1 MKKLLLL
8 CLVLLGGG
16 LQVNA
21 ANVTRRIYVVTP
33 QNFMSYRNTSVLKL
47 HAEYSDNSGE
57 VANVNMN
64 SFAGTASYS
73 QKPPCMWFTDI
84 TFDDSK
90 TIKFSVSAS
99 ENSGWHSGN
108 TIEFTSTTDSYY
120 YWNSENNGD
129 LSVRGTVTYYAYTYD
144 GENWTKN
151 ALVTEDRVS
160 YTYTI
165 DNITANNSSLQLLI
179 APSFAIEDDFFTTG
193 WVENE
198 IPGYKWEMILR
209 PSGEESGS
217 TTVSPGFTN
226 VINHYCGGFSNSSD
240 YINLDAKAYYTLTF
254 KPYSWQFS
262 LSPYFTRDIKSASE
276 GYATFSSPY
285 AVAIPENITAKYP
298 TGISSNAITWG
309 TFSNGIAANQG
320 ALLVGT
326 PGTYTFTPAT
336 STDAI
341 SANENITI
349 EPIAEKTQLAQ
360 STVSGY
366 TNFILSLV
374 SGHVGFHK
382 VNSNKSWVNAGTAY
396 LKVAN
401 SSISPAREFFALDDE
416 TTEIN
421 TLDNLT
427 NSQLDINAPIYNLAG
442 QRVGKNYKG
451 VVIVNGKKVIKK

>member
-33 QNFMSYRNTSVLKL
+33 QHFMKYRNTSVLKL

-120 YWNSENNGD
+120 YWNSEKNGD

-179 APSFAIEDDFFTTG
+179 APSFAIEDNFFTTG

-240 YINLDAKAYYTLTF
+240 YINPDAKAYYTLTF

-262 LSPYFTRDIKSASE
+262 LSPYFTRTIKSHGYSTFASD
-276 GYATFSSPY
+276 Y
-285 AVAIPENITAKYP
+285 AVAIPSGVTASYATGVENNELVMINFA
-298 TGISSNAITWG
+298 
-309 TFSNGIAANQG
+309 NGIPANTG
-320 ALLVGT
+320 ALLYKAGGGNV
-326 PGTYTFTPAT
+326 TFTPAS
-336 STDAI
+336 STDAV
-341 SANENITI
+341 SDNLFVRGNGAVAQTTGDG
-349 EPIAEKTQLAQ
+349 KTNYILTTN
-360 STVSGY
+360 TVSGIK
-366 TNFILSLV
+366 T
-374 SGHVGFHK
+374 VGFYK
-382 VNSNKSWVNAGTAY
+382 ANEDGTNTVASTKAY
-396 LKVAN
+396 LSVPTGSIHAREYFSLWEEN
-401 SSISPAREFFALDDE
+401 TTNISSINK
-416 TTEIN
+416 TVNTE
-421 TLDNLT
+421 
-427 NSQLDINAPIYNLAG
+427 NAYYNLNG
-442 QRVGKNYKG
+442 QRVKNPTKG
-451 VVIVNGKKVIKK
+451 LYIVNGKKVIIK